1 MFGKNVINQFIEL
14 NWRIDMHRIP
24 ILRILFFLSIACD
37 ALNFFMQKLFGGTD
51 FVIVG
56 LKGAILVVL
65 MMSIRRGLSYLYICT
80 FTFLAFVRIALNL
93 IRCCDVYDTDF
104 VILFRFLLMLTFVMA
119 FREASND
126 ELRKIIRGAF
136 WVLLIQSAVVV
147 VAFVF
152 GVHFFDAYEFRAGYK
167 GLFVHINDEAFMMA
181 GGLLLAL
188 QRAHEL
194 RDRSW
199 AFCGLA
205 LLLAMMIMGLGSR
218 TALLGAAIAPMLYL
232 CAVYLRRPTLV
243 PAKLFLG
250 IIIIGIGF
258 GLAVVA
264 FWQTIQ
270 ESIISQ
276 LLQVYAQSGSV
287 VNAVT
292 TGRDVYIGYLLKDMV
307 SVPQVALGAFVSK
320 SNLSSQMIESDI
332 FDIWFRFGAVGL
344 VLFSGLIVAF
354 YGNSLRRGNS
364 SLWAFLILLILIGGM
379 TGHVLISSQNSTW
392 VAFFLCYFHRFGTA
406 VVISRARATPTLEE
420 QSNCCKT

>member
-199 AFCGLA
+199 AFC
-205 LLLAMMIMGLGSR
+205 
-218 TALLGAAIAPMLYL
+218 
-232 CAVYLRRPTLV
+232 
-243 PAKLFLG
+243 
-250 IIIIGIGF
+250 
-258 GLAVVA
+258 
-264 FWQTIQ
+264 
-270 ESIISQ
+270 
-276 LLQVYAQSGSV
+276 
-287 VNAVT
+287 
-292 TGRDVYIGYLLKDMV
+292 
-307 SVPQVALGAFVSK
+307 
-320 SNLSSQMIESDI
+320 
-332 FDIWFRFGAVGL
+332 
-344 VLFSGLIVAF
+344 
-354 YGNSLRRGNS
+354 
-364 SLWAFLILLILIGGM
+364 
-379 TGHVLISSQNSTW
+379 
-392 VAFFLCYFHRFGTA
+392 
-406 VVISRARATPTLEE
+406 
-420 QSNCCKT
+420 